1 MSHELS
7 SIITREEDTPDNNT
21 STALA
26 STSCGTSSPLDVPI
40 VDPLPSMDF
49 VHSSNGSPPAMTDA
63 SSSVL
68 CFSDTRA
75 ARVEGALACGS
86 ISEAEWLDSLLS
98 FPPDTVPVQ
107 SVDSGFLDTSMY
119 SSLPDLSITSLLRH
133 DYQLTM
139 SPIFISIV
147 TEPTLPLDNAA
158 QDPSTVGCH
167 TCLTLTAPTLD
178 LSPVYSISFDCEKT
192 SEPRAPDSI
201 SGSCASSDLG
211 KRATEEVLHEVN
223 SDTLEA
229 ANTLLTLSTEDTR
242 PVAHMS
248 ADNIS
253 ANLEPRADYP
263 SGQLSIRSEDVGP
276 NCATLAI
283 TGSGSSVNDPI
294 VLDDSLEV
302 VVQSG
307 KEKRANPRPMRP
319 RKRPLASEGS
329 LLWGDPSF
337 KNKNTECAEDLFKRV
352 IASWMELRDL
362 PQLSAVKIIV
372 EFDTRLKDVEAKYRA
387 LSQLRIDDLDELET
401 QYIATSQ
408 AALQQLQS
416 KADKSCV
423 FQLRGLFDQLRAC
436 SEIAKLLEGTTCKP
450 AKRRRKS

>member
-98 FPPDTVPVQ
+98 FPADTVPVQ

-178 LSPVYSISFDCEKT
+178 LSLVYSISSDCEKT
-192 SEPRAPDSI
+192 SEPRAPDSL
-201 SGSCASSDLG
+201 SGSYAPSNLG
-211 KRATEEVLHEVN
+211 GRATEEMLHEVN
-223 SDTLEA
+223 LVTLEA
-229 ANTLLTLSTEDTR
+229 ATTLLTLSTEDTR
-242 PVAHMS
+242 PVSHLPTDSIS
-248 ADNIS
+248 AD
-253 ANLEPRADYP
+253 LESRAGHP
-263 SGQLSIRSEDVGP
+263 SGQLSIRPEDVGP
-276 NCATLAI
+276 ICAASILPTLDI
-283 TGSGSSVNDPI
+283 TESGNSANDTV
-294 VLDDSLEV
+294 VLDYSLENV
-302 VVQSG
+302 APSG
-307 KEKRANPRPMRP
+307 KDKRANPRPMRP
-319 RKRPLASEGS
+319 RKRPLTSEGS
-329 LLWGDPSF
+329 LLWSDPLF
-337 KNKNTECAEDLFKRV
+337 KYKNTECAENLFARV
-352 IASWMELRDL
+352 IASWIELQDL

-372 EFDTRLKDVEAKYRA
+372 EFDTRLKDVKAKYHA
-387 LSQLRIDDLDELET
+387 LSQLRIDDLVELET
-401 QYIATSQ
+401 
-408 AALQQLQS
+408 
-416 KADKSCV
+416 
-423 FQLRGLFDQLRAC
+423 
-436 SEIAKLLEGTTCKP
+436 
-450 AKRRRKS
+450 